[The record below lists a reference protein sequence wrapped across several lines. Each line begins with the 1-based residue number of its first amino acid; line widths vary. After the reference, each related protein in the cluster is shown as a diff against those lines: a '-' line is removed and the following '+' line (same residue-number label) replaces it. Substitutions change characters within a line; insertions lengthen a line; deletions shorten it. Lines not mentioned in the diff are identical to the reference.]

1 MLRSRRVYYISLK
14 ILTITRIFPRLLS
27 TRYEID
33 TMDTFTSQLIE
44 RQIKKWDL
52 RRQQSEGTL
61 CNTAATNC
69 ITNLK
74 IEEITK
80 YQLDDM
86 FQTAIDEENAKS
98 LIHLTT
104 FCVKTNKLPPFSIV
118 NNAVSICS
126 KFGEKDV
133 IHALEKLCYIHYPDF
148 LKENSNFQHFL
159 AEAVWV
165 RGDTTKAIDL
175 FEKIYRKN
183 PYLRRKIRAMLK
195 NLITDLVKNRSEA
208 ALWNV
213 INFSERILNDFH
225 DFVPL
230 TCVWQAC
237 FLSEWFTDQCIAL
250 ELVERNNGLCTAVIN
265 RIPYVVFI
273 SLKCHRTE
281 AVYRLLE
288 VLLKYK
294 MDVQCGNVLS
304 SLLSYQCN

>member
-1 MLRSRRVYYISLK
+1 MLNSGRVYISVKL
-14 ILTITRIFPRLLS
+14 LTIARILPRLLS
-27 TRYEID
+27 TRCEID
-33 TMDTFTSQLIE
+33 TLDTFTSQLIE
-44 RQIKKWDL
+44 KQIKKWDL
-52 RRQQSEGTL
+52 RRQQSEGTFS
-61 CNTAATNC
+61 NTTASNC
-69 ITNLK
+69 IKNIN
-74 IEEITK
+74 IEELAK
-80 YQLDDM
+80 YQLDDL
-86 FQTAIDEENAKS
+86 FQTAIDEENAKT
-98 LIHLTT
+98 LLVLTK
-104 FCVKTNKLPPFSIV
+104 FCVKNNKLPPFSIV

-133 IHALEKLCYIHYPDF
+133 IYDLETLCYSHYPDF

-175 FEKIYRKN
+175 FENIYRSN

-195 NLITDLVKNRSEA
+195 YLITDLVKNRSEA
-208 ALWNV
+208 ALWNI
-213 INFSERILNDFH
+213 INFSERILSDFK
-225 DFVPL
+225 DIVPL
-230 TCVWQAC
+230 TCVWEAC

-288 VLLKYK
+288 ILLKYK
-294 MDVQCGNVLS
+294 MEVPCRNVLS
-304 SLLSYQCN
+304 SLLRYQCN